1 MTQQTNSPVYTS
13 EEAQNRETFLALMW
27 ALSYPGRIYDL
38 PAGAQDELALFSQ
51 IGHALLDLE
60 TTYFTSNAALAPQLK
75 HTAARAHPV
84 ESAAYHFYPSIS
96 DTDLAYIEQA
106 PIGTALF
113 PDQSATLFIG
123 CVSGTLREQGN
134 DPLLTLQGPGIKDQQ
149 HVHVS
154 GIPAALW
161 ALCKRAVYPMGWD
174 IFIVDPVGKVI
185 GLPRTTKFEVE
196 E

>member
-1 MTQQTNSPVYTS
+1 MTQLTSFPVYTS

-38 PAGAQDELALFSQ
+38 PAGAPNELSLFSQ

-60 TTYFTSNAALAPQLK
+60 TTYFTPNAALAPQLK
-75 HTAARAHPV
+75 HTAARAYPV
-84 ESAAYHFYPSIS
+84 ETAAYHFYPSIS
-96 DTDLAYIEQA
+96 EADLAYIGQA

-123 CVSGTLREQGN
+123 CVSGTLRERGS
-134 DPLLTLQGPGIKDQQ
+134 DPLLTFQGPGIKGQQ
-149 HVHVS
+149 QVHVA
-154 GIPAALW
+154 GIPTALW
-161 ALCKRAVYPMGWD
+161 SLRKQAVYPMGWD

-185 GLPRTTKFEVE
+185 GVPRTTKIEIGE
-196 E
+196 